1 MRKRKHFTKR
11 RNKAEPVGE
20 VYLNRL
26 QVAQKLNV
34 CLETL
39 KRMEK
44 RGQLKPIYLNS
55 RVTRYRLS
63 DIDGMM
69 AELLEAGKLEAAK

>member
-11 RNKAEPVGE
+11 LNKAQPVGE

-26 QVAQKLNV
+26 QVAAKLNV
-34 CLETL
+34 CLETI
-39 KRMEK
+39 KRME
-44 RGQLKPIYLNS
+44 RRNQLHPIHLNS

-63 DIDGMM
+63 EVEKMM
-69 AELLEAGKLEAAK
+69 EALEAK